1 MSKYSK
7 TRPEHVSGFRGTGV
21 ALVTPFQKDGSI
33 DYKGLGNVID
43 HVIKGGVEYV
53 VSLGTTGETPVLSKE
68 EKKSVVNFT
77 IERVNKRVGVVV
89 GIGGNNTAEVIETF
103 EHYNL
108 NGVDAILSVSPYY
121 NKPSQRGII
130 AHYKAIAEHSPL
142 PIILY
147 NVPGRT
153 SSNITAETTLQL
165 AEEVKNIFAVKEAS
179 GNMDQIMK
187 IIKYK
192 PKDFLVISGDDL
204 ITLPILASGGDGVIS
219 VIANAFPKEFSEMTR
234 QGLAGNF
241 SKARDLHYKLDEL
254 TRLIFADGNPA
265 GIKYILDKKG
275 ICSAYVRLPL
285 VNINEQI
292 KKLLD
297 EEMKSFKN

>member
-7 TRPEHVSGFRGTGV
+7 FKGTGV
-21 ALVTPFQKDGSI
+21 ALVTPFQKNGSI
-33 DYKGLGNVID
+33 DFKSLAKVID
-43 HVIKGGVEYV
+43 HVVNGGIEYV

-68 EKKSVVNFT
+68 EKKSIVNFVV
-77 IERVNKRVGVVV
+77 EKVNKRVPVVV
-89 GIGGNNTAEVIETF
+89 GIGGNNTKEVIDTF
-103 EHYNL
+103 KDYDL
-108 NGVDAILSVSPYY
+108 SDVDAVLSVSPYY
-121 NKPSQRGII
+121 NKPNQRGIV
-130 AHYKAIAEHSPL
+130 AHYKAIADYCPL
-142 PIILY
+142 PIIVY

-179 GNMDQIMK
+179 GNLDQIMK

-204 ITLPILASGGDGVIS
+204 ITLPIIASGGDGVIS

-234 QGLAGNF
+234 LALAGNF
-241 SKARDLHYKLDEL
+241 SKAQNLHYKLDEF

-265 GIKYILDKKG
+265 GVKHLMEMMK
-275 ICSAYVRLPL
+275 ICSSYVRLPL
-285 VNINEQI
+285 VNINEDV
-292 KKLLD
+292 KKSM
-297 EEMKSFKN
+297 EAEMKNFKKK